1 VLFPVPRSRI
11 AVRSVT
17 GPFSKYL
24 GAEETA
30 ILIALV
36 AEVAPRVMIE
46 FGCNIGRTARRV
58 LENVPSIEKYVGI
71 DVPSDHVPILGCQLT
86 EVPASAGSEAIG
98 DPRFELL
105 LRDSSQLEAVEPC
118 DAAFIDADHSVG
130 AVLHESNLAHAAM
143 RPGGVIVWHDYGNT
157 AVEVTAALD
166 HLHDAE
172 GWPIYSVLGT
182 WLAFMK
188 FTRATP

>member
-1 VLFPVPRSRI
+1 MLFPVPRSRI
-11 AVRSVT
+11 AVRSVA
-17 GPFSKYL
+17 GPFSNYL

-46 FGCNIGRTARRV
+46 FGCNVGRTAKRV
-58 LENVPSIEKYVGI
+58 LENVPSIEKYIGI
-71 DVPSDHVPILGCQLT
+71 DVPTGHVPILPCQLS
-86 EVPASAGSEAIG
+86 EIPLWPASEAVR

-105 LRDSSQLEAVEPC
+105 LRDSSQLDEVEPC

-130 AVLHESNLAHAAM
+130 AVLYESNLAHAAM
-143 RPGGVIVWHDYGNT
+143 RPGGIIVWHDYNNS